1 MTHGQLF
8 GARWKELAKTF
19 LKLGATSFGGPAII
33 GIIQAELQERRGW
46 LTRERFLEGLAVVNM
61 LPGGAVMQ
69 LCIFIGYQRAGW
81 RGGVLAGLSFL
92 LPPFCI
98 MLALTLLYA
107 SYGRLPVVRDALYG
121 LGPVVLG
128 IFVVTACRL
137 GTVALTNL
145 YQLVIACVAAV
156 MLAFTPVGII
166 GILLLAGCTG
176 IALYHSA
183 TWGLRA
189 ALPVS
194 LSIVT
199 WHLAGTVFAPSV
211 EPLFLSSD
219 REPGLIS
226 IGAFFASVGAFTF
239 GGGITIVAFVQEQV
253 VNQLQWLT
261 PQEFLDGIA
270 LGQLAPGPVL
280 MLATYVGYKLCGI
293 PGALVGQLA
302 IYVPSF
308 AVMLSILPA
317 LARFREI
324 LWIKAAMRGIGAA
337 VIGVVSVS
345 LFYLAPYAAPDAF
358 AATLLVLTVLVMLA
372 MSIRPFPLILA
383 GALVGIAAGTRP
395 LQQLRKWYEAS

>member
-1 MTHGQLF
+1 MTHANLF
-8 GARWKELAKTF
+8 SARWKELAKTF

-107 SYGRLPVVRDALYG
+107 SYGTLPIVRDALYG

-128 IFVVTACRL
+128 IYVVTACRL

-145 YQLVIACVAAV
+145 YQIAIAGVAAA
-156 MLAFTPVGII
+156 MLAFTPFGIV

-189 ALPVS
+189 ALLVA
-194 LSIVT
+194 LSIVA
-199 WHLAGTVFAPSV
+199 WHLAGSVFSPSV
-211 EPLFLSSD
+211 DATFLSGD

-226 IGAFFASVGAFTF
+226 IAAFFASVGAFTF
-239 GGGITIVAFVQEQV
+239 GGGITIVAFVQEQLV
-253 VNQLQWLT
+253 TQLQWLT

-270 LGQLAPGPVL
+270 LGQLSPGPVL
-280 MLATYVGYKLCGI
+280 MLATYVGYKLCGL

-308 AVMLSILPA
+308 AVMLSILPV

-337 VIGVVSVS
+337 VIGVVAVS
-345 LFYLAPYAAPDAF
+345 LIYLAPIAAPDAF
-358 AATLLVLTVLVMLA
+358 AAALLVLTVLLMLTF
-372 MSIRPFPLILA
+372 SIRPVPLILA
-383 GALVGIAAGTRP
+383 GALAGIAAGTRP
-395 LQQLRKWYEAS
+395 LRRLREMV

>member
-8 GARWKELAKTF
+8 SARWKELAKTF

-107 SYGRLPVVRDALYG
+107 SYGTLPVVRDALYG

-128 IFVVTACRL
+128 IYVVTTCRL
-137 GTVALTNL
+137 GAVALTNL

-156 MLAFTPVGII
+156 VLAFTPVGII

-189 ALPVS
+189 ALLVS

-199 WHLAGTVFAPSV
+199 WHLAGTVFAPAV
-211 EPLFLSSD
+211 EPVFLSGD

-337 VIGVVSVS
+337 VIGVVSAS

-358 AATLLVLTVLVMLA
+358 AAALLVLTVLVMLA
-372 MSIRPFPLILA
+372 FSIRPFPLILA
-383 GALVGIAAGTRP
+383 GALAGIAAGIRP
-395 LQQLRKWYEAS
+395 LQRLLGFIRGC

>member
-1 MTHGQLF
+1 MKDGQLF
-8 GARWKELAKTF
+8 SARWKELAKTF

-107 SYGRLPVVRDALYG
+107 SYGTLPVVRDALYG

-128 IFVVTACRL
+128 IYVVTACRL
-137 GTVALTNL
+137 GTVALTNP
-145 YQLVIACVAAV
+145 YQLAIACVAAV

-189 ALPVS
+189 ALLVS

-211 EPLFLSSD
+211 EPIFLSSD
-219 REPGLIS
+219 REPGLIG
-226 IGAFFASVGAFTF
+226 IGAFFAGVGAFTF

-358 AATLLVLTVLVMLA
+358 AAALLVLTVLVMLA
-372 MSIRPFPLILA
+372 FSVRPFPLILA
-383 GALVGIAAGTRP
+383 GALVGIAAGARP
-395 LQQLRKWYEAS
+395 LQRLMGFIRG